1 MEKIEHKVVAV
12 NGLNMHVAELG
23 EGPLVLFLHGFP
35 QLWYTWRHQILFMA
49 ERGYRAVAPD
59 LRGYGDT
66 TGAPLEDPS
75 KFSYLYVVGDLIE
88 LLEALAPEGDK
99 VFVVGHDWGAL
110 IAWQLCLYRP
120 DKVKALVNISV
131 AFSPRNPVIMKPVDA
146 LRRVYGDDY
155 YICRFQ
161 DSGEIEAEFAQI
173 GVKEVVKNFL
183 AYRTPGPLILPKGK
197 GFGYSGDRPSWL
209 AEEELDYYARKF
221 EKTGFTGGVNYYRAI
236 DLSWELNAPWSNT
249 KVNLPVKFIVGEFD
263 LTYHMPGVKEYVH
276 NGGFKIDV
284 PLLQE
289 VVVVKGAAHFVVEER
304 PDEISEHIYSF
315 LKNF

>member
-1 MEKIEHKVVAV
+1 MEKIEHKMVTV
-12 NGLNMHVAELG
+12 NALNMHVAELG

-75 KFSYLYVVGDLIE
+75 KFTYLHVVGDLIE
-88 LLEALAPEGDK
+88 LLEAIAPGGDK
-99 VFVVGHDWGAL
+99 VFVVGHDWGAI

-131 AFSPRNPVIMKPVDA
+131 AFSRRNPVMKPVDA
-146 LRRVYGDDY
+146 LRSVYGDDY
-155 YICRFQ
+155 YMCRFQ
-161 DSGEIEAEFAQI
+161 EPGEIEAEFAQI
-173 GVKEVVKNFL
+173 GAKEVVKNFL

-197 GFGYSGDRPSWL
+197 EFGYSADRPSWL
-209 AEEELDYYARKF
+209 AEEELDYYASKF

-236 DLSWELNAPWSNT
+236 NLSWELGAPWLKA

-263 LTYHMPGVKEYVH
+263 LVYHMPGVKEYVH
-276 NGGFKIDV
+276 NGRFKMDV

-289 VVVVKGAAHFVVEER
+289 VVVVEGAAHFVVEER